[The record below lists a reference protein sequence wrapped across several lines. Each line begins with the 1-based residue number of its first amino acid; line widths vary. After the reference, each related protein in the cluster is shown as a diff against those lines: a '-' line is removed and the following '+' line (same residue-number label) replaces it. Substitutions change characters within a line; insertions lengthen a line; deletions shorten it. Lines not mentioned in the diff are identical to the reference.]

1 MSKNEDGM
9 PTIISVDELA
19 EKTAR
24 KLEEKMKPAER
35 TNALTEPTEPE
46 ANYNK
51 TRGNDTRQKQQLE
64 LDRQP

>member
-46 ANYNK
+46 ANY
-51 TRGNDTRQKQQLE
+51 KQNS
-64 LDRQP
+64 RK